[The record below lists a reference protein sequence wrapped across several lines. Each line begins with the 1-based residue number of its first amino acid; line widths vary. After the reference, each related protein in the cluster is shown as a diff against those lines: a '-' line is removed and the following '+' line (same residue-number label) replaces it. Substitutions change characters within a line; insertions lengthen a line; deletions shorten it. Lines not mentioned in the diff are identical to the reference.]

1 MKIYLKKSI
10 TLILGL
16 VFCAS
21 FLYAEGLEKGKK
33 QAAGKVAGSPSY
45 TWLNINNISTWVY
58 NNGNS
63 DITNTGDS
71 GFQYPKGTG
80 KTVFFESGPIWGGS
94 INGYYTIGGSAYRQ
108 GLKPGRIVPETG
120 LPDNP
125 QNANVRI
132 YRVRPDYKN
141 FTDAA
146 SMANLY
152 ATEIALEGLTAEQ
165 VYAQYD
171 LDWNQWPA
179 AWGAPFIDKD
189 ANGVYDPTKDIPGVS
204 EEPSQTIWWV
214 ANDFDEATTTYLY
227 GGLPMKVE
235 VQATFFAFQ
244 TTGPLGNTIF
254 RKYKLISKNTIRFD
268 SMYFCM
274 WSDPDLGG
282 AFDDFAGCDTTLA
295 LGYVYNGVAN
305 DDIYGTTPPASGFDF
320 FQGPKVP
327 TGDMNDSAKFLGKW
341 LKGYKGLGMNSFF
354 YFSQGVEADFSDPT
368 QGNYA
373 GVTHWRNMFE
383 GKKSRTG
390 SPYVDPNT
398 GNTTKF
404 PLSGDPVARTGWIDG
419 QLHAKNDR
427 RFGQVSGPFTMN
439 PGDTQEVVV
448 GQLAAGAEPGV
459 NYLAAVS
466 VLKFYDRSAQAAY
479 DNDFKVATPPLNPQ
493 VKVSEYEKSI
503 VLSWSDLNSYAQT
516 EAFDK
521 SGFKFQGYNIYQ
533 LPSTSSTKANAVR
546 IATFDVIDG
555 VGPIVS
561 PDVDQGQVIT
571 KVTAYGSDTGIK
583 RSIEITDDKVR
594 QVSVLY
600 PGTRYYFSVTAYA
613 YNPDPNAVPNMLE
626 SPITI
631 LTATPQSPLPGARYA
646 STSNDEITA
655 VHSAGVGVGTV
666 ELKVFDPAKT
676 TGHNYE
682 VNFAEVALDGGGST
696 IKWNVKDLTTGTTV
710 LANQSVY
717 QGVDAVT
724 GAEVGMNT
732 SNFDGIN
739 INVAGSITL
748 QKYISSAT
756 LNGEPMEVH
765 ISSSYGEYLNDNY
778 DFLNGYWAGHT
789 NGTSRGSINFQGF
802 GHTDIATLKNDFEL
816 RWTGV
821 TQVETIN
828 GVVTERVVSGGSMA
842 TLWTASNYALGAHPL
857 NPNPGV
863 NAPFL
868 IRIPFEVWDVQAN
881 RQITT
886 MVRHREGKPGD
897 NPFQVFN
904 TTGRM
909 YIDFLN
915 KPYDETTVYSTAVGA
930 DQTWKDNLTWMLTFW
945 GCHYTVGDVIKFIID
960 DPLTPSDKFTFST
973 PANSTDAN
981 LAKEDVKNVNVFP
994 NPYYG
999 VNPQEINKY
1008 QRFVTFTH
1016 LPARATIKIF
1026 NLAGQ
1031 LLRTLEKDAQ
1041 GQFLRWDL
1049 STDSGLPVPSGI
1061 YVAYVDMPDQGVTKK
1076 LKVAIIQEQQIL
1088 DRF

>member
-108 GLKPGRIVPETG
+108 GLKPGRINPATG
-120 LPDNP
+120 TPDNP

-152 ATEIALEGLTAEQ
+152 ASEVSLEGLTAEQ

-189 ANGVYDPTKDIPGVS
+189 GNGVYDPTKDIPGVS
-204 EEPSQTIWWV
+204 EDPSQTIWWV
-214 ANDFDEATTTYLY
+214 ANDFDEATTTFLY

-295 LGYVYNGVAN
+295 LGFVYNGVAN
-305 DDIYGTTPPASGFDF
+305 DDIYGATPPASGFDF
-320 FQGPKVP
+320 FQGPRVP

-341 LKGYKGLGMNSFF
+341 IKGYKGLGMNSFF
-354 YFSQGVEADFSDPT
+354 YFSQGVEADFSDPQ

-373 GVTHWRNMFE
+373 GVKQWRNMFE

-398 GNTTKF
+398 GSTSKF
-404 PLSGDPVARTGWIDG
+404 PLSGDPVAKTGWIDG

-479 DNDFKVATPPLNPQ
+479 DNDFKVATPPVNPQ
-493 VKVSEYEKSI
+493 VKVTEYEKSI
-503 VLSWSDLNSYAQT
+503 ILSWSDFNSYNQT
-516 EAFDK
+516 ESFDK

-533 LPSTSSTKANAVR
+533 LPSTSATKATAIRV
-546 IATFDVIDG
+546 ATYDVVDG

-571 KVTAYGSDTGIK
+571 KVTAYGSDTGVK
-583 RSIEITDDKVR
+583 RFIEITDDKVR

-600 PGTRYYFSVTAYA
+600 PGTRYYFAVTAYA

-631 LTATPQSPLPGARYA
+631 LTATPQSNEAGVRVP
-646 STSNDEITA
+646 TA
-655 VHSAGVGVGTV
+655 VNDALPVTRAAGNSEQT
-666 ELKVFDPAKT
+666 
-676 TGHNYE
+676 E
-682 VNFAEVALDGGGST
+682 VVAV
-696 IKWNVKDLTTGTTV
+696 VKDPKKLTGKTYTVTFTDHAGHWTYNILDGTTV
-710 LANQSVY
+710 LFANQEIH
-717 QGVDAVT
+717 
-724 GAEVGMNT
+724 EVGSTPAVSDPVVGGVQVTVSGPTTPALLGYASRGTNPWRE
-732 SNFDGIN
+732 DGSGN
-739 INVAGSITL
+739 WGVAGG
-748 QKYISSAT
+748 A
-756 LNGEPMEVH
+756 GE
-765 ISSSYGEYLNDNY
+765 
-778 DFLNGYWAGHT
+778 
-789 NGTSRGSINFQGF
+789 
-802 GHTDIATLKNDFEL
+802 
-816 RWTGV
+816 
-821 TQVETIN
+821 
-828 GVVTERVVSGGSMA
+828 
-842 TLWTASNYALGAHPL
+842 LWNSTFALGEHWFVLPANVPH
-857 NPNPGV
+857 GYV
-863 NAPFL
+863 
-868 IRIPFEVWDVQAN
+868 REV
-881 RQITT
+881 
-886 MVRHREGKPGD
+886 
-897 NPFQVFN
+897 
-904 TTGRM
+904 
-909 YIDFLN
+909 
-915 KPYDETTVYSTAVGA
+915 
-930 DQTWKDNLTWMLTFW
+930 
-945 GCHYTVGDVIKFIID
+945 VIKFATTDNTGAIQAND
-960 DPLTPSDKFTFST
+960 ANGSLGYRYMRAPALSNPFATNTRNYGFQSFGLNGAANVPLAVFDYVSGQRLALGFIENNVANSSVNGIYFPPITGSNNTNREALFILDENYSTTANPNYARNDYDILNNSVLPMVYFVTAMRSKATWSNADEVTVRWKRLISAADRFTFAT
-973 PANSTDAN
+973 TAPTTDAN
-981 LAKEDVKNVNVFP
+981 LAKEDVQNVNVFP

-999 VNPQEINKY
+999 INPQEINKY

-1016 LPARATIKIF
+1016 LPAKATIKIF

-1031 LLRTLEKDAQ
+1031 LLRTIEKDAP

-1061 YVAYVDMPDQGVTKK
+1061 YVAYIDMPDQGVTKK